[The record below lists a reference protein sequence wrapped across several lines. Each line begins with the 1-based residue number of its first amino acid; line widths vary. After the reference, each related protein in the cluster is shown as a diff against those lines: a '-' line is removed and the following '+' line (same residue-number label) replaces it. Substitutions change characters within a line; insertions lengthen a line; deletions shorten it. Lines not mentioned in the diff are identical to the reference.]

1 MAVPLGAVISPPL
14 AVTHLADFGS
24 FLCSAWV
31 QSYSIITIMML
42 LLLDFFL
49 IIIFY
54 FFIVFNETNGH
65 KVINDLVDL
74 NDQLYFLSMDRY
86 FMDDNDPI
94 ITNYYYY
101 YY

>member
-1 MAVPLGAVISPPL
+1 M
-14 AVTHLADFGS
+14 
-24 FLCSAWV
+24 W
-31 QSYSIITIMML
+31 
-42 LLLDFFL
+42 L

-94 ITNYYYY
+94 ITNYYYFY
-101 YY
+101 Y